1 MLRTDAPMAGSPD
14 PLFLAFQLA
23 LAGRYSIDR
32 ELGRGGMGVVY
43 LAREVHLDRLVAI
56 KLLPPEKAERPDLR
70 DRFLREARLAAKL
83 SHPHIIPIHA
93 VNEVDGF
100 VFFVMS
106 YVDGETLA
114 ARVRNRGPL
123 SASDGV
129 RVFREV
135 AWALAYAHA
144 QGVVHRDVKPDNILI
159 EASTGRALV
168 ADFGIAAIAGD
179 ASGDGVNGTPE
190 FMSPEQALGGD
201 VDARSDLYGLGATA
215 FYAFSGRVPFDG
227 KSATEILA
235 RQVTEAPASLA
246 SLGLAVPRKLA
257 SLVDRCLAK
266 EPANRF
272 ASADALAE
280 QLSAAMEQRRALPA
294 ALRAFV
300 RRNGRMDGGGT
311 MLYGTGVLVTSIAV
325 SATAGMFPGFAT
337 FATGIALGPAVFAVT
352 SARRLLRLGFAHA
365 DLGPAFRAELEN
377 AREERAVEHGR
388 SRTLESLLSWAA
400 RISASFSVV
409 AIPAI
414 VAGLNVHNLRSTR
427 LLASSAIPA
436 TIAAVIVAV
445 GTGVGWLAM
454 LQQRRDVDTEFWSR
468 MWMGRVGTSVFA
480 LARKIRGSQPVT
492 AAMTHRATELSLGL
506 AAEQL
511 YENLPRESRQALG
524 ELPAVLRRLQADAQ
538 ALRSRY
544 EELNEVVDQA
554 RAESDADDVSA
565 LREERRSVHD
575 RLAEVVGALETIR
588 LNLLRLH
595 AGSATVEGLTTHLG
609 LAEEVSAEV
618 ERMVAARADVEQSLR
633 FPRLVEPTPA

>member
-1 MLRTDAPMAGSPD
+1 MAGSPD

-83 SHPHIIPIHA
+83 SHPNIVPIFTVA
-93 VNEVDGF
+93 EREQF

-159 EASTGRALV
+159 EAATGRALV
-168 ADFGIAAIAGD
+168 ADFGIAAVAGD

-215 FYAFSGRVPFDG
+215 FYAFSGRVPFEG

-257 SLVDRCLAK
+257 SLIDRCLAK
-266 EPANRF
+266 EPANRL
-272 ASADALAE
+272 ASAEALAE

-311 MLYGTGVLVTSIAV
+311 LLYAGALLATSTIV
-325 SATAGMFPGFAT
+325 SAAVGMLAGFAT
-337 FATGIALGPAVFAVT
+337 FATGVAVGPAVFAIT

-414 VAGLNVHNLRSTR
+414 AVGLNLGNSRGTR

-468 MWMGRVGTSVFA
+468 VWMSRAGTSVFA
-480 LARKIRGSQPVT
+480 LARKLRGSQPVT
-492 AAMTHRATELSLGL
+492 TAMTHRATELSLGL

-511 YENLPRESRQALG
+511 YESLSKESRQALG

-538 ALRSRY
+538 TLRSRY
-544 EELNEVVDQA
+544 EELNEVVDPA
-554 RAESDADDVSA
+554 RVEEESDDVSA